1 MHPQFKVVALFTAFT
16 LAACSENPVDAPRS
30 LKAAFG
36 PKSVQATVALAP
48 LTLAEPEL
56 YLPFKLNGP
65 VDADSY
71 VSNDNAPSNMG
82 QDRPEHIKYW
92 GGRLITQPKIATVYF
107 GPQPVY
113 HNGPA
118 AGTVGAGAADG
129 SLVGFYLNN
138 IGASARWNV
147 NTAYSETVDKTDN
160 FVQSSLNYVGFWA
173 TPSGP
178 SSGAV
183 VSGNTMVG
191 LIEAGFNSGRLT
203 YDPGTLYMIFTGP
216 GVNLGG
222 GFSATN
228 LQYCAFHSAYIRGN
242 GTIVQVAAMPHDADF
257 TPAHPAAGGFI
268 CVPQNGAPNGD
279 PAADGVVSAV
289 THETEETMTDPY
301 INGFLG
307 WYDIHG
313 FESSDKCAYIYGAVF
328 RNTTGFFNIV
338 VGGKPFLVQGQ
349 WARAAST
356 PERCSTSL

>member
-1 MHPQFKVVALFTAFT
+1 MHPQLKVVVLFAAVT
-16 LAACSENPVDAPRS
+16 LAACSENPVDAPRT
-30 LKAAFG
+30 LNPAFG
-36 PKSVQATVALAP
+36 PKSVQVAAALAP

-56 YLPFKLNGP
+56 YLPFHLNGT
-65 VDADSY
+65 VDQSSY
-71 VSNDNAPSNMG
+71 VSNDNAPANMG

-92 GGRLITQPKIATVYF
+92 GGRLITQPKIAAVYF
-107 GPQPVY
+107 ASSTIY
-113 HNGPA
+113 TNGPA
-118 AGTVGAGAADG
+118 PSTVGAGAADG
-129 SLVGFYLNN
+129 SLVGFYLNHL
-138 IGASARWNV
+138 GRSARWSV
-147 NTAYSETVDKTDN
+147 NTTYSETVDKTDS
-160 FVQSSLNYVGFWA
+160 FVQNSLNYVGFWA
-173 TPSGP
+173 RTGP
-178 SSGAV
+178 SSGAT

-191 LIEAGFNSGRLT
+191 LIESGFNTGKLT

-228 LQYCAFHSAYIRGN
+228 LQYCAFHSAYIRAN
-242 GTIVQVAAMPHDADF
+242 GTIVQISAMPYDADF

-268 CVPQNGAPNGD
+268 CVPQSGAPNGD
-279 PAADGVVSAV
+279 LGADGVVSAV

-328 RNTTGFFNIV
+328 RNTKGFFNLA

-349 WARAAST
+349 WARADAT